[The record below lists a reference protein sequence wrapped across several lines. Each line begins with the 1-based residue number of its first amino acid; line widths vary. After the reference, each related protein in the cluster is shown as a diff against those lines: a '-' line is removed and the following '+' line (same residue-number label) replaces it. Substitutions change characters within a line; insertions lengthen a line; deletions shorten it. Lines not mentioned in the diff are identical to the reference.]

1 MLHRRDYS
9 SWLPLATHKFKVL
22 HFDFYSSSVFGWRE
36 ERGGGGNLIWIIFNR
51 EKERGVKGFGE
62 IRYPHQ
68 NPSFLI
74 PSNWGNLKEGI
85 FHEIVSLHNFPILEG
100 NRFSYIMIFK

>member
-1 MLHRRDYS
+1 MGCLI
-9 SWLPLATHKFKVL
+9 
-22 HFDFYSSSVFGWRE
+22 
-36 ERGGGGNLIWIIFNR
+36 NLIWIIFKR
-51 EKERGVKGFGE
+51 EKDRGVKGFGE

-68 NPSFLI
+68 NLSFLI